1 MINEDLFSR
10 TISQML
16 LCTVFEGC
24 FYTARRRTNMKGLEC
39 SLFEFAYALQIRMR
53 AHIEAMSYNHCVFAK
68 SSFRFMKMKIISIDF
83 LTKNFRLTKQKKK
96 GSEIQNFNKFQLCSI
111 CLTTYDECTRH
122 KHLKLSLN

>member
-1 MINEDLFSR
+1 
-10 TISQML
+10 ML

-24 FYTARRRTNMKGLEC
+24 FYTARKRTNMKGLEC

-83 LTKNFRLTKQKKK
+83 LTKNFRLTKQKKREVK
-96 GSEIQNFNKFQLCSI
+96 FKILTNFNFVQFV
-111 CLTTYDECTRH
+111 
-122 KHLKLSLN
+122 